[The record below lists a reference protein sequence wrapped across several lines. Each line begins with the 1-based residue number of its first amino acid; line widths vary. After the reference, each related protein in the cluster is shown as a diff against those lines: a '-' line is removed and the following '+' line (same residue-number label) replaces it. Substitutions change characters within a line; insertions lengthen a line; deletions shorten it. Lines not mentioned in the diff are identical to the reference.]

1 MKKKWILLAE
11 GLLLAVLF
19 VLSFGGS
26 DIVFEADH
34 QQLYRVEETG
44 GIVSKDFALNP
55 GVYRIIVESDIA
67 NGGIGSGMEISL
79 EAEETTFRAIRGN
92 RATLPADTE
101 HKRITYYVA
110 DTVDAA
116 HLQIQPF
123 SEGGNV
129 SYELKVEKTT
139 AGRRILFVI
148 VLVLFACL
156 DGIAIFRRKVLCK
169 EVSGQKKWINCA
181 MVGIWMIA
189 CIPLLV
195 DYLVLGTDSVQC
207 LRETEYMGKDSGSPF
222 TIFMDSGRNAVD
234 WISGRNIL

>member
-11 GLLLAVLF
+11 GLLLAVLL

-92 RATLPADTE
+92 RATLSADTE

-110 DTVDAA
+110 DT
-116 HLQIQPF
+116 
-123 SEGGNV
+123 
-129 SYELKVEKTT
+129 
-139 AGRRILFVI
+139 
-148 VLVLFACL
+148 
-156 DGIAIFRRKVLCK
+156 AIFGGRKCFL
-169 EVSGQKKWINCA
+169 
-181 MVGIWMIA
+181 
-189 CIPLLV
+189 
-195 DYLVLGTDSVQC
+195 
-207 LRETEYMGKDSGSPF
+207 
-222 TIFMDSGRNAVD
+222 
-234 WISGRNIL
+234 

>member
-129 SYELKVEKTT
+129 ESRE
-139 AGRRILFVI
+139 
-148 VLVLFACL
+148 
-156 DGIAIFRRKVLCK
+156 DNRRK
-169 EVSGQKKWINCA
+169 
-181 MVGIWMIA
+181 
-189 CIPLLV
+189 
-195 DYLVLGTDSVQC
+195 
-207 LRETEYMGKDSGSPF
+207 KDSFCNSAGSF
-222 TIFMDSGRNAVD
+222 CLSGWNCDIPQKSIV
-234 WISGRNIL
+234 

>member
-79 EAEETTFRAIRGN
+79 EAEETTFRAIR
-92 RATLPADTE
+92 ATGQLCLRIQSIKGLP
-101 HKRITYYVA
+101 IMW
-110 DTVDAA
+110 
-116 HLQIQPF
+116 QIRLMQHICRY
-123 SEGGNV
+123 SH
-129 SYELKVEKTT
+129 
-139 AGRRILFVI
+139 
-148 VLVLFACL
+148 
-156 DGIAIFRRKVLCK
+156 FRR
-169 EVSGQKKWINCA
+169 EEMFPMS
-181 MVGIWMIA
+181 
-189 CIPLLV
+189 
-195 DYLVLGTDSVQC
+195 
-207 LRETEYMGKDSGSPF
+207 
-222 TIFMDSGRNAVD
+222 
-234 WISGRNIL
+234 

>member
-79 EAEETTFRAIRGN
+79 EAGEKILEDQDADIVAYGRSMLADPDIANKAASGECIRECLNCNKGC
-92 RATLPADTE
+92 
-101 HKRITYYVA
+101 
-110 DTVDAA
+110 VDA
-116 HLQIQPF
+116 IQGRRYISCVLNAENGNEGTVFIKPAEKIKNIAGYTPG
-123 SEGGNV
+123 SEG
-129 SYELKVEKTT
+129 
-139 AGRRILFVI
+139 
-148 VLVLFACL
+148 
-156 DGIAIFRRKVLCK
+156 
-169 EVSGQKKWINCA
+169 
-181 MVGIWMIA
+181 VG
-189 CIPLLV
+189 
-195 DYLVLGTDSVQC
+195 
-207 LRETEYMGKDSGSPF
+207 
-222 TIFMDSGRNAVD
+222 
-234 WISGRNIL
+234 